1 LAGAGLILG
10 HLRNGLQGGNRWKET
25 ISSFLAVDVT
35 ARIISFGAAGS
46 ILRRFEHGGSI
57 EAIDQGGQLD
67 RTGGDVIRHR
77 RSALLGSVVQVS
89 PITNA
94 PVARGNDLR
103 CSSEG

>member
-1 LAGAGLILG
+1 LLGVLQAGSAWEEANSG
-10 HLRNGLQGGNRWKET
+10 
-25 ISSFLAVDVT
+25 FLAVDRT
-35 ARIISFGAAGS
+35 ARIISFRAAGS
-46 ILRRFEHGGSI
+46 ILRRFEHGDHV

-67 RTGGDVIRHR
+67 RTGEDVIWHR